1 MLELF
6 KIVGKIALEGQE
18 AVNRA
23 LTDVTQNATS
33 TDQGMIRLGDSMQRL
48 GTKVSATGGKMT
60 KWVTGP
66 MAAVGTA
73 VGLLANKAASYTKDL
88 DRMVQISNTSST
100 QFQRQAFA
108 VKSVGIESDKYADI
122 LKDVND
128 GVGDFMATG
137 GGPMADFFENI
148 APKVGVTAAQFKNL
162 SGPDALQLYVDS
174 LEKANVSQAD
184 MTFYMEA
191 LAGDSAALWPLLRN
205 NGKGMKML
213 GDEAE
218 NAGLILSE
226 EMLAS
231 TREARGDMAKFG
243 QVIDIVAVQIG
254 AALIPIL
261 TALVP
266 VLIDVVVPA
275 AKAVADVITTLVE
288 MFTAL
293 PEPVQT
299 FITTAIGITAALGPV
314 LVVVGKVIAIIG
326 GLIKAFLVIKAAVLA
341 FAPALGPI
349 LVAAAP
355 VIAIV
360 AAVATGIYLLV
371 TAVQAIVKHLGG
383 WDEAW
388 RKTKELMASLWE
400 SIKQLWADGSQ
411 FLQEK
416 ILQIIGWF
424 QEMPAMVVT
433 AVKGMVTAVLDWFS
447 NMANMAVQA
456 VKNMVMNVVN
466 YVKNMAQNVV
476 DSIKSMYN
484 AVVGNSIVPDMV
496 NGVLDEFNNMT
507 DGAVRDTQNL
517 VKGVNSELAGLPS
530 QVNPEVNMNGAG
542 GGRAAGSGGGQTV
555 VDMRHAVIRDDK
567 DMLDRMRR
575 SGLDMTGAF

>member
-1 MLELF
+1 MASKSLGTLTLDLVAKTGGFVQGMDKASRKSQKTAKQIERYSNQ
-6 KIVGKIALEGQE
+6 IGA
-18 AVNRA
+18 A
-23 LTDVTQNATS
+23 LTAASAAAVTGIAAMVVSTS
-33 TDQGMIRLGDSMQRL
+33 TGAREVQNLARLAG
-48 GTKVSATGGKMT
+48 AT
-60 KWVTGP
+60 P
-66 MAAVGTA
+66 QEFQ
-73 VGLLANKAASYTKDL
+73 KAAYGAK
-88 DRMVQISNTSST
+88 RY
-100 QFQRQAFA
+100 
-108 VKSVGIESDKYADI
+108 GIEQEKLSDI
-122 LKDVND
+122 LKDTND
-128 GVGDFMATG
+128 RIGDFIQTG

-162 SGPDALQLYVDS
+162 SGPDALQLYVSS

-326 GLIKAFLVIKAAVLA
+326 GLTKAFVAVKLVVLA

-355 VIAIV
+355 VILIV
-360 AAVATGIYLLV
+360 AAVAAGIYLLV
-371 TAVQAIVKHLGG
+371 TAVQAIIEHLGG

-456 VKNMVMNVVN
+456 VKNMFMNVVN

>member
-1 MLELF
+1 VLELF

-162 SGPDALQLYVDS
+162 SGPDALQLYVSS

-326 GLIKAFLVIKAAVLA
+326 GLTKAFVAVKLVVLA

-355 VIAIV
+355 VILIV
-360 AAVATGIYLLV
+360 AAVAAGIYLLV
-371 TAVQAIVKHLGG
+371 TAVQAIIEHLGG

-456 VKNMVMNVVN
+456 VKNMFMNVVN

>member
-6 KIVGKIALEGQE
+6 KIVGKIALEGQD
-18 AVNRA
+18 AVTSG
-23 LTDVTQNATS
+23 LTDIDSEAQKTTS
-33 TDQGMIRLGDSMQRL
+33 RLVKLGDRFQDVGR
-48 GTKVSATGGKMT
+48 KVSSVGGSMT

-66 MAAVGTA
+66 LAAATA
-73 VGLLANKAASYTKDL
+73 GVALLANKASTYTRDL
-88 DRMVQISNTSST
+88 DRMAQVSNTT
-100 QFQRQAFA
+100 TREFQKQAFA
-108 VKSVGIESDKYADI
+108 AQSVGIESDKYADI
-122 LKDVND
+122 LKDMND
-128 GVGDFMATG
+128 RVGDFVANG
-137 GGPMADFFENI
+137 AGPMADFFENI
-148 APKVGVTAAQFKNL
+148 GPKVGVTADQFRGL
-162 SGPDALQLYVDS
+162 SGPDALQLYVSS
-174 LEKANVSQAD
+174 LEKANLSQAE

-191 LAGDSAALWPLLRN
+191 IAGDSAALVPLLIN
-205 NGKGMKML
+205 DGKAMKEF

-218 NAGLILSE
+218 RAGLILSE
-226 EMLAS
+226 DTLQA
-231 TREARGDMAKFG
+231 TRDARGEMAKLKQAFE
-243 QVIDIVAVQIG
+243 IVTVQIG
-254 AALIPIL
+254 AALIPVLAELTPIL
-261 TALVP
+261 
-266 VLIDVVVPA
+266 INVVVPA
-275 AKAVADVITTLVE
+275 AKALAEVISA
-288 MFTAL
+288 MAAGFNAL
-293 PEPVQT
+293 PEPIQAIVVG
-299 FITTAIGITAALGPV
+299 AIGLAGALGPV
-314 LVVVGKVIAIIG
+314 LMIAGKVIGVIG
-326 GLIKAFLVIKAAVLA
+326 MLTKAFAAVKLVVLA
-341 FAPALGPI
+341 FAPALAPI

-456 VKNMVMNVVN
+456 VKNMFMNVVN